1 MRNYIVELI
10 ATSRKQM
17 IVTAKSAEEVGK
29 AVELIIRNTNMVTF
43 NNEDVACIEVEIAP
57 KEETDYADSDVH
69 IGEVKIKD

>member
-17 IVTAKSAEEVGK
+17 IVTAENAEEASK
-29 AVELIIRNTNMVTF
+29 AVDLIIRKTNMVNF
-43 NNEDVACIEVEIAP
+43 KNEDVNYIEVEIAP

-69 IGEVKIKD
+69 IGEVKFRT